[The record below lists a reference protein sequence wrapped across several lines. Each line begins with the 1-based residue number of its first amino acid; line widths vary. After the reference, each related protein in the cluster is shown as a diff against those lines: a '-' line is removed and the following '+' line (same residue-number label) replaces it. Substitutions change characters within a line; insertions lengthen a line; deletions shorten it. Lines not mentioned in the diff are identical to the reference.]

1 MNLTK
6 FALKRQITTVMIYL
20 AILLAA
26 VFAINRIPIS
36 LIPNLDYPQLR
47 IITYLGESTPNEIE
61 QSITAKIVSAIKSI
75 PGINEIESASTSTNS
90 TLTLKLNRQADVSYV
105 KFLVNEELNI
115 LRTKLPDSVRPTITE
130 YIPSNFDETSFMK
143 ISFSGEYNN
152 DELNELLTRYL
163 INPISAL
170 KGVSGTSVQ
179 GATRTEYELKIAKEL
194 EGKIDIAN
202 ITNLI
207 NSYGKKKLLGNWE
220 KSDSKIKV
228 ILDGSYESLDS
239 LLELET
245 TLKSGQKRKLKS
257 ILTLHENSKV
267 IQAVYRYNF
276 EPRLLLT
283 VEKKSQAN
291 VLKLSQE
298 VKAIIDQQRK
308 FIPAEINLEIVENE
322 AEKVASEMN
331 ILYQRSTFALLII
344 FLVLLI
350 FLKKLYSTITVLIS
364 IIFSVL
370 LTIITLYAFG
380 IGLNIISF
388 AGLTMGLGLMVD
400 NSIVVYENIHRHK
413 LLDKNFSII
422 TATKEVSLPIIS
434 STLTTIIV
442 FAPFIFLQGDLK
454 IFYLPF
460 VYATVISILS
470 SLFVSFTLIPLIA
483 SKLEFMPRLEP
494 SSSLS
499 FYKEGLSHILRFRW
513 LVILLL
519 IPLIYFSWKTY
530 EEHLKFGWSRTNS
543 IDENVYITLYLNS
556 GSNIDLMQNIF
567 LEFEALLEP
576 YRESIIVDGY
586 YTANSARIKFK
597 VNPDSARSADLI
609 MLRDLAISLGY
620 KYANVDLSV
629 RGFGDGLSL
638 SSSVNTYSTLTIKG
652 YNYTQLNDIAKDLTF
667 YLRNLSKRFDKIDFP
682 YDSYYSEEIKSYE
695 IRFDRQK
702 LNSKGIGIQDAV
714 FSLTYQMNRSN
725 NCLNTTIGDKE
736 YILNIQAE
744 SYLTLAELKSTLIA
758 NKVAL
763 KDVSKIEIL
772 KTAGRINNK
781 DNAYLIG
788 IRYIFKGNNTVY
800 RKLLDYVYDN
810 YQLPLG
816 YSFVKSDNA
825 SESNKEKEKQKSVI
839 QLIFFSVL
847 LVYMSLCALLESFKY
862 PLVILLTVPL
872 SLIGVIWIYYFFN
885 QHIDSSALMGIILL
899 AGIVVNNSIIL
910 VNHINTLLLQKI
922 ALKTAVI
929 QGTADRIRPILM
941 TSLTTILGL
950 IPMLFVSESSQ
961 SHLWKLLSL
970 STIGGLVASTIFTL
984 TITPLIFYVISQ
996 KDKLAIA

>member
-6 FALKRQITTVMIYL
+6 FALKRQITTLMIYM
-20 AILLAA
+20 AILLFA

-47 IITYLGESTPNEIE
+47 IVTYLGESTPNEIE
-61 QSITAKIVSAIKSI
+61 QSVTAKIVSAIKSI
-75 PGINEIESASTSTNS
+75 PGINEIESASTSNNS
-90 TLTLKLNRQADVSYV
+90 TVALKLNRQADVSYV
-105 KFLVNEELNI
+105 KFLINEELNI
-115 LRTKLPDSVRPTITE
+115 LRSSIPASARPTITE
-130 YIPSNFDETSFMK
+130 YIPTAFDETSFMK

-152 DELNELLTRYL
+152 DELNQLLTRYL

-170 KGVSGTSVQ
+170 KGVSGTSIQ
-179 GATRTEYELKIAKEL
+179 GDTRTEYELKIAKEM
-194 EGKIDIAN
+194 EDKIDIAN

-220 KSDSKIKV
+220 KSDSEIKV

-245 TLKSGQKRKLKS
+245 TLKTGQKRKLKH
-257 ILTLHENSKV
+257 ILTLKENSKV

-283 VEKKSQAN
+283 VEKKSKAN

-298 VKAIIDQQRK
+298 VKALIDQQRK

-322 AEKVASEMN
+322 AEKVSSEMN
-331 ILYQRSTFALLII
+331 ILYQRSAFALLII

-350 FLKKLYSTITVLIS
+350 FLKKLYSTLTVLIS

-400 NSIVVYENIHRHK
+400 NAIVVYENIHRHK
-413 LLDKNFSII
+413 LLDKKSSII
-422 TATKEVSLPIIS
+422 IATNEVSLPIIS

-483 SKLEFMPRLEP
+483 SKLNYRSSVKASP
-494 SSSLS
+494 SLRR
-499 FYKEGLSHILRFRW
+499 YKAGLSHILRFRW

-519 IPLIYFSWKTY
+519 IPLSYFSWKTY
-530 EEHLKFGWSRTNS
+530 NENLKFGWSRNNS
-543 IDENVYITLYLNS
+543 IDKNVYISLYLNS

-567 LEFEALLEP
+567 LEFESLLEP

-586 YTANSARIKFK
+586 YTVNYARIKFRA
-597 VNPDSARSADLI
+597 NPNSAQQANLI

-629 RGFGDGLSL
+629 WGFGDGLSQ
-638 SSSVNTYSTLTIKG
+638 SVSTNTYSTITIKG
-652 YNYTQLNDIAKDLTF
+652 YNYTQLNDIAKDLAS
-667 YLRNLSKRFDKIDFP
+667 YLGKLSKRFDKIDYP

-695 IRFDRQK
+695 IKFDRK
-702 LNSKGIGIQDAV
+702 LLNNKGIGIQDAV
-714 FSLTYQMNRSN
+714 YSLTNQMNRFNKSI
-725 NCLNTTIGDKE
+725 TQTIGNKE
-736 YILNIQAE
+736 Y
-744 SYLTLAELKSTLIA
+744 TLKVEPDSQLSLSELQNMLVA

-763 KDVSKIEIL
+763 KDVSKIEVF

-781 DNAYLIG
+781 ENAYLIG

-810 YQLPLG
+810 YQLPIG
-816 YSFVKSDNA
+816 YSFVKLDNA
-825 SESNKEKEKQKSVI
+825 SESDKEKEKQKSII

-872 SLIGVIWIYYFFN
+872 SLIGVVWIYYFFN

-899 AGIVVNNSIIL
+899 SGIVVNNSIIL
-910 VNHINTLLLQKI
+910 VNHINTLSWQGI
-922 ALKTAVI
+922 PLKTAVI
-929 QGTADRIRPILM
+929 QGTVDRVRPILM

-961 SHLWKLLSL
+961 SNLWKLLSL
-970 STIGGLVASTIFTL
+970 STIGGLIASTIFTL
-984 TITPLIFYVISQ
+984 SITPIIYYIISN
-996 KDKLAIA
+996 KH

>member
-47 IITYLGESTPNEIE
+47 IVTYLGESTPNEIE
-61 QSITAKIVSAIKSI
+61 QSVTAKIVSAIKSI
-75 PGINEIESASTSTNS
+75 PGINEIESASTSNNS
-90 TLTLKLNRQADVSYV
+90 TVTLKLNRQADVSYV

-115 LRTKLPDSVRPTITE
+115 LKSSIPASARPKITE
-130 YIPSNFDETSFMK
+130 YIPTDFDETSFMK

-152 DELNELLTRYL
+152 DELNQLLTKYL

-170 KGVSGTSVQ
+170 KGVSGTSIQ
-179 GATRTEYELKIAKEL
+179 GDTRTEYELKIAKEL
-194 EGKIDIAN
+194 EDKIDIAN

-228 ILDGSYESLDS
+228 ILDASYESLDS

-245 TLKSGQKRKLKS
+245 TLKTGQKRKLKS
-257 ILTLHENSKV
+257 ILTLKETSKV

-298 VKAIIDQQRK
+298 VKALIDQQRK

-322 AEKVASEMN
+322 AEKVSSEMN
-331 ILYQRSTFALLII
+331 ILYQRSAFALLII

-370 LTIITLYAFG
+370 LTIITLYSFG
-380 IGLNIISF
+380 IGLNVISF

-400 NSIVVYENIHRHK
+400 NAIVVYENIHRHK
-413 LLDKNFSII
+413 LLDKNSSII

-460 VYATVISILS
+460 VYVTVISILS

-483 SKLEFMPRLEP
+483 SKLEFNPRLQS
-494 SSSLS
+494 SSSLKL
-499 FYKEGLSHILRFRW
+499 YKAGLFQILRFRW
-513 LVILLL
+513 IVILLL
-519 IPLIYFSWKTY
+519 IPLLYFSWKTY
-530 EEHLKFGWSRTNS
+530 EEHLKFGWSRNNS
-543 IDENVYITLYLNS
+543 IVENVYIYLSLNS
-556 GSNIDLMQNIF
+556 GSNIDLMESIF
-567 LEFEALLEP
+567 LDFEALLEP

-586 YTANSARIKFK
+586 YTVNYVRIKFK
-597 VNPDSARSADLI
+597 ANPNSAKQVNII

-629 RGFGDGLSL
+629 WGFGDGLTRSTSL
-638 SSSVNTYSTLTIKG
+638 NTYSSITIKG
-652 YNYTQLNDIAKDLTF
+652 YNYSQLNDIAKDLAI
-667 YLRNLSKRFDKIDFP
+667 YLGKLSKRFDKIDFP
-682 YDSYYSEEIKSYE
+682 YDFDYSEEIKSYE
-695 IRFDRQK
+695 IKFDRK
-702 LNSKGIGIQDAV
+702 LLNNKGIGIQDAV
-714 FSLTYQMNRSN
+714 YSLTNQMNR
-725 NCLNTTIGDKE
+725 LNKSMTPTIGDKE
-736 YILNIQAE
+736 YILKIEPDFQL
-744 SYLTLAELKSTLIA
+744 SLAELQNMLIA

-781 DNAYLIG
+781 DNAYLIS
-788 IRYIFKGNNTVY
+788 IRYIFKGGNSVY

-810 YQLPLG
+810 YQLPVG
-816 YSFVKSDNA
+816 YSFIKSDNA
-825 SESNKEKEKQKSVI
+825 GERDTEKEKQNSII

-872 SLIGVIWIYYFFN
+872 SLIGVVWIYYFFN
-885 QHIDSSALMGIILL
+885 QYIDSSALMGIILL
-899 AGIVVNNSIIL
+899 SGIVVNNSIIL
-910 VNHINTLLLQKI
+910 VNHINTLSCQAI
-922 ALKTAVI
+922 PLKTAVI

-961 SHLWKLLSL
+961 SNLWKLLSL
-970 STIGGLVASTIFTL
+970 STIGGLIASTIFTL
-984 TITPLIFYVISQ
+984 SITPIIYYIISN
-996 KDKLAIA
+996 KH

>member
-6 FALKRQITTVMIYL
+6 FALKRQITTVMIYM
-20 AILLAA
+20 AILLFA

-47 IITYLGESTPNEIE
+47 IVTYLGESTPNEIE
-61 QSITAKIVSAIKSI
+61 QSVTAKIVSAIKSI
-75 PGINEIESASTSTNS
+75 PGINEIESASTSNNS
-90 TLTLKLNRQADVSYV
+90 TVALKLNRQADVSYV
-105 KFLVNEELNI
+105 KFLINEELNI
-115 LRTKLPDSVRPTITE
+115 LRSSIPASARPTITE
-130 YIPSNFDETSFMK
+130 YIPTAFDETSFMK

-152 DELNELLTRYL
+152 DELNQLLTRYL

-170 KGVSGTSVQ
+170 KGVSGTSIQ
-179 GATRTEYELKIAKEL
+179 GDTRTEYELKIAKEM
-194 EGKIDIAN
+194 EDKIDIAN

-220 KSDSKIKV
+220 KSDSEIKV

-245 TLKSGQKRKLKS
+245 TLKTGQKRKLKH
-257 ILTLHENSKV
+257 ILTLKENSKV

-283 VEKKSQAN
+283 VEKKSKAN

-298 VKAIIDQQRK
+298 VKALIDQQRK

-322 AEKVASEMN
+322 AEKVSSEMN
-331 ILYQRSTFALLII
+331 ILYQRSAFALLII

-350 FLKKLYSTITVLIS
+350 FLKKLYSTLTVLIS

-400 NSIVVYENIHRHK
+400 NAIVVYENIHRHK
-413 LLDKNFSII
+413 LLDKKSSII
-422 TATKEVSLPIIS
+422 IATNEVSLPIIS

-483 SKLEFMPRLEP
+483 SKLNYRSSVKASP
-494 SSSLS
+494 SLRR
-499 FYKEGLSHILRFRW
+499 YKAGLSHILRFRW

-519 IPLIYFSWKTY
+519 IPLSYFSWKTY
-530 EEHLKFGWSRTNS
+530 NENLKFGWSRNNS
-543 IDENVYITLYLNS
+543 IDKNVYISLYLNS

-567 LEFEALLEP
+567 LEFESLLEP

-586 YTANSARIKFK
+586 YTVNYARIKFRA
-597 VNPDSARSADLI
+597 NPNSAQQANLI

-629 RGFGDGLSL
+629 WGFGDGLSQ
-638 SSSVNTYSTLTIKG
+638 SVSTNTYSTITIKG
-652 YNYTQLNDIAKDLTF
+652 YNYTQLNDIAKDLAS
-667 YLRNLSKRFDKIDFP
+667 YLGKLSKRFDKIDYP

-695 IRFDRQK
+695 IKFDRK
-702 LNSKGIGIQDAV
+702 LLNNKGIGIQDAV
-714 FSLTYQMNRSN
+714 YSLTNQMNRFNKSI
-725 NCLNTTIGDKE
+725 TQTIGNKE
-736 YILNIQAE
+736 Y
-744 SYLTLAELKSTLIA
+744 TLKVEPDSQLSLSELQNMLVA

-763 KDVSKIEIL
+763 KDVSKIEVF

-781 DNAYLIG
+781 ENAYLIG

-810 YQLPLG
+810 YQLPVG
-816 YSFVKSDNA
+816 YSFVKLDNA
-825 SESNKEKEKQKSVI
+825 SESDKEKEKQKSII

-872 SLIGVIWIYYFFN
+872 SLIGVVWIYYFFN

-899 AGIVVNNSIIL
+899 SGIVVNNSIIL
-910 VNHINTLLLQKI
+910 VNHINTLSWQGI
-922 ALKTAVI
+922 PLKTAVI
-929 QGTADRIRPILM
+929 QGTVDRVRPILM

-961 SHLWKLLSL
+961 SNLWKLLSL
-970 STIGGLVASTIFTL
+970 STIGGLIASTIFTL
-984 TITPLIFYVISQ
+984 SITPIIYYIISN
-996 KDKLAIA
+996 KH

>member
-6 FALKRQITTVMIYL
+6 FALKRQITTVMIYM
-20 AILLAA
+20 AILLFA

-47 IITYLGESTPNEIE
+47 IVTYLGESTPNEIE
-61 QSITAKIVSAIKSI
+61 QSVTAKIVSAIKSI
-75 PGINEIESASTSTNS
+75 PGINEIESASTSNNS
-90 TLTLKLNRQADVSYV
+90 TVALKLNRQADVSYV
-105 KFLVNEELNI
+105 KFLINEELNI
-115 LRTKLPDSVRPTITE
+115 LRSSIPASARPTITE
-130 YIPSNFDETSFMK
+130 YIPTAFDETSFMK

-152 DELNELLTRYL
+152 DELNQLLTRYL

-170 KGVSGTSVQ
+170 KGVSGTSIQ
-179 GATRTEYELKIAKEL
+179 GDTRTEYELKIAKEM
-194 EGKIDIAN
+194 EDKIDIAN

-220 KSDSKIKV
+220 KNDSKIKV

-245 TLKSGQKRKLKS
+245 TLKTGQKRKLKH
-257 ILTLHENSKV
+257 ILTLKENSKV

-283 VEKKSQAN
+283 VEKKSKAN

-298 VKAIIDQQRK
+298 VKALIDQQRK

-322 AEKVASEMN
+322 AEKVSSEMN
-331 ILYQRSTFALLII
+331 ILYQRSAFALLII

-350 FLKKLYSTITVLIS
+350 FLKKLYSTLTVLIS

-400 NSIVVYENIHRHK
+400 NAIVVYENIHRHK
-413 LLDKNFSII
+413 LLDKNSSII
-422 TATKEVSLPIIS
+422 IATNEVSLPIIS

-470 SLFVSFTLIPLIA
+470 SLFISFTLIPLIA
-483 SKLEFMPRLEP
+483 SKLNYRQSVKASP
-494 SSSLS
+494 SLRR
-499 FYKEGLSHILRFRW
+499 YKAGLFHILRFRW

-519 IPLIYFSWKTY
+519 IPLSYFSWKTY
-530 EEHLKFGWSRTNS
+530 DENLKFGWSRNYS
-543 IDENVYITLYLNS
+543 IDKNVYISLYLNS

-567 LEFEALLEP
+567 LEFESLLEP

-586 YTANSARIKFK
+586 YTVNYARIKFRA
-597 VNPDSARSADLI
+597 NPNFAQQANLI

-629 RGFGDGLSL
+629 WGFGDGLSQ
-638 SSSVNTYSTLTIKG
+638 SVSTNTYSTITIKG
-652 YNYTQLNDIAKDLTF
+652 YNYTQLNDIARELAS
-667 YLRNLSKRFDKIDFP
+667 YLGKLSKRFDKIDYP

-695 IRFDRQK
+695 IKFDRK
-702 LNSKGIGIQDAV
+702 LLNNKGIGIQDAV
-714 FSLTYQMNRSN
+714 YSLTNQMNRFNKSMIQ
-725 NCLNTTIGDKE
+725 TIGNKE
-736 YILNIQAE
+736 Y
-744 SYLTLAELKSTLIA
+744 TLKVEPDSQLSLSELQNMLIA

-763 KDVSKIEIL
+763 KDVSKIEVF

-781 DNAYLIG
+781 ENAYLIG

-810 YQLPLG
+810 YQLPVG

-825 SESNKEKEKQKSVI
+825 SESDKEKEKQKSII

-872 SLIGVIWIYYFFN
+872 SLIGVVWIYYFFN

-899 AGIVVNNSIIL
+899 SGIVVNNSIIL
-910 VNHINTLLLQKI
+910 VNHINTLSWQGI
-922 ALKTAVI
+922 PLKTAVI
-929 QGTADRIRPILM
+929 QGTVDRVRPILM

-961 SHLWKLLSL
+961 SNLWKLLSL
-970 STIGGLVASTIFTL
+970 STIGGLIASTIFTL
-984 TITPLIFYVISQ
+984 SITPIIYYIISN
-996 KDKLAIA
+996 KH

>member
-47 IITYLGESTPNEIE
+47 IVTYLGESTPNEIE
-61 QSITAKIVSAIKSI
+61 QSVTAKIVSAIKSI
-75 PGINEIESASTSTNS
+75 PGINEIESASTSSES
-90 TLTLKLNRQADVSYV
+90 TVSLKLNRQTDVSYV

-115 LRTKLPDSVRPTITE
+115 LRSSIPASARPKITE
-130 YIPSNFDETSFMK
+130 YIPTDFDETSFMK

-152 DELNELLTRYL
+152 DELNQLLTRYL

-170 KGVSGTSVQ
+170 KGVSGTSIQ
-179 GATRTEYELKIAKEL
+179 GDTRTEYELKIAKEL
-194 EGKIDIAN
+194 EDKIDIAN

-220 KSDSKIKV
+220 KSDRKIKV
-228 ILDGSYESLDS
+228 ILDSSYESLDS

-257 ILTLHENSKV
+257 ILALHENSKV

-283 VEKKSQAN
+283 VEKKSQVN

-298 VKAIIDQQRK
+298 VKALIDQQRK

-322 AEKVASEMN
+322 AEKVSSEMN
-331 ILYQRSTFALLII
+331 ILYQRSAFALLII

-350 FLKKLYSTITVLIS
+350 FLKKLYSTFTVLIS

-400 NSIVVYENIHRHK
+400 NAIVVYENIHRHK
-413 LLDKNFSII
+413 LLDKRSSII
-422 TATKEVSLPIIS
+422 IATKEVSLPISS

-483 SKLEFMPRLEP
+483 SKLEFNPRLEP

-499 FYKEGLSHILRFRW
+499 FYKAGLSHILRFRW

-519 IPLIYFSWKTY
+519 IPLIYFSWRTY

-543 IDENVYITLYLNS
+543 IDENVYISLYLNS

-567 LEFEALLEP
+567 LDFEDLLLP
-576 YRESIIVDGY
+576 YREAIIVDGY
-586 YTANSARIKFK
+586 YTVNYARIKFK
-597 VNPDSARSADLI
+597 ANPNSAQQANLI

-620 KYANVDLSV
+620 KFANVDLSV
-629 RGFGDGLSL
+629 WGFGDGLTQSTSL
-638 SSSVNTYSTLTIKG
+638 NTYSTITIKG
-652 YNYTQLNDIAKDLTF
+652 YNYTQLNDIAKELAN
-667 YLRNLSKRFDKIDFP
+667 YLSKLSKRFDKIDYP
-682 YDSYYSEEIKSYE
+682 YDAYYSEEIKSYE
-695 IRFDRQK
+695 IKFDRK
-702 LNSKGIGIQDAV
+702 LLNNKGIGIQDAV
-714 FSLTYQMNRSN
+714 YSLTNQMNRFNKSMIQTISN
-725 NCLNTTIGDKE
+725 KE
-736 YILNIQAE
+736 YILKIEPDSQL
-744 SYLTLAELKSTLIA
+744 SLAELQNMLIA

-772 KTAGRINNK
+772 KTAGRIINK
-781 DNAYLIG
+781 DNTYLIG
-788 IRYIFKGNNTVY
+788 IRYIFKGGNTVY

-810 YQLPLG
+810 YQLPVG

-825 SESNKEKEKQKSVI
+825 NASNKEKQKQKSI
-839 QLIFFSVL
+839 FQLIFFSIL

-872 SLIGVIWIYYFFN
+872 SLIGVVWIYYFFN

-899 AGIVVNNSIIL
+899 SGIVVNNSIIL
-910 VNHINTLLLQKI
+910 VNHINTLSWQGIPLKI
-922 ALKTAVI
+922 AVI

-950 IPMLFVSESSQ
+950 IPMLFVTESSQ
-961 SHLWKLLSL
+961 CNLWKLLSL
-970 STIGGLVASTIFTL
+970 STIGGLIASTIFTL
-984 TITPLIFYVISQ
+984 SITPIIYYIISN
-996 KDKLAIA
+996 KN

>member
-47 IITYLGESTPNEIE
+47 IVTYLGESTPNEIE
-61 QSITAKIVSAIKSI
+61 QSVTAKIVSAIKSI
-75 PGINEIESASTSTNS
+75 PGINEIESASTSSES
-90 TLTLKLNRQADVSYV
+90 TVSLKLNRQADVSYV

-115 LRTKLPDSVRPTITE
+115 LRTKLPDSARPTITE
-130 YIPSNFDETSFMK
+130 YIPSDFDETSFMK

-152 DELNELLTRYL
+152 DELNQLLTRYL

-170 KGVSGTSVQ
+170 KGVSGTSIQ
-179 GATRTEYELKIAKEL
+179 GDTRTEYELKIAKEL
-194 EGKIDIAN
+194 EDKIDIAN

-220 KSDSKIKV
+220 KSDRKIKV
-228 ILDGSYESLDS
+228 ILDSSYESLDS

-257 ILTLHENSKV
+257 ILALHENSKV

-283 VEKKSQAN
+283 VEKKSQVN

-298 VKAIIDQQRK
+298 VKALIDQQRK

-322 AEKVASEMN
+322 AEKVSSEMN
-331 ILYQRSTFALLII
+331 ILYQRSAFALLII

-400 NSIVVYENIHRHK
+400 NAIVVYENIHRHK
-413 LLDKNFSII
+413 LLDKRSSII
-422 TATKEVSLPIIS
+422 IATKEVSLPISS

-483 SKLEFMPRLEP
+483 SKLEFNPRPQP
-494 SSSLS
+494 SSSLKL
-499 FYKEGLSHILRFRW
+499 YKAGLSQIIRFRW
-513 LVILLL
+513 VVIILL
-519 IPLIYFSWKTY
+519 IPLLYFSWKTY
-530 EEHLKFGWSRTNS
+530 EEYLKFGWSRNNS
-543 IDENVYITLYLNS
+543 IDENVYISLYLNS

-567 LEFEALLEP
+567 LDFEALLKP

-586 YTANSARIKFK
+586 YTVNYARIKFK
-597 VNPDSARSADLI
+597 ANPNSALQANII

-629 RGFGDGLSL
+629 WGFGDGLTRSTSL
-638 SSSVNTYSTLTIKG
+638 NTYSSITIKG
-652 YNYTQLNDIAKDLTF
+652 YNYSQLNDIAKDLAI
-667 YLRNLSKRFDKIDFP
+667 YLGKLSKRFDKIDYP

-695 IRFDRQK
+695 IKFDRK
-702 LNSKGIGIQDAV
+702 ILNNKGIGIQDAV
-714 FSLTYQMNRSN
+714 YSLTNQMNR
-725 NCLNTTIGDKE
+725 LNKSMTPTIGDKE
-736 YILNIQAE
+736 YILKIEPDFQL
-744 SYLTLAELKSTLIA
+744 SLAELQNMLIA

-772 KTAGRINNK
+772 KTAGRITNK

-788 IRYIFKGNNTVY
+788 IRYIFKGGNTVY

-810 YQLPLG
+810 YQLPVG

-825 SESNKEKEKQKSVI
+825 SASNKEQEKQKSII

-872 SLIGVIWIYYFFN
+872 SLIGVVWIYYFFN

-899 AGIVVNNSIIL
+899 SGIVVNNSIIL
-910 VNHINTLLLQKI
+910 VNHINTLSCQAI
-922 ALKTAVI
+922 PLKTAVI

-961 SHLWKLLSL
+961 SNLWKLLSL
-970 STIGGLVASTIFTL
+970 STIGGLIASTIFTL
-984 TITPLIFYVISQ
+984 SITPIIYYIISN
-996 KDKLAIA
+996 KN

>member
-6 FALKRQITTVMIYL
+6 LALKRQITTVMIYM
-20 AILLAA
+20 AILLFA

-47 IITYLGESTPNEIE
+47 IVTYLGESTPNEIE
-61 QSITAKIVSAIKSI
+61 QSVTAKIVSAIKSI
-75 PGINEIESASTSTNS
+75 PGINEIESASTSNNS
-90 TLTLKLNRQADVSYV
+90 TVALKLNRQADVSYV
-105 KFLVNEELNI
+105 KFLINEELNI
-115 LRTKLPDSVRPTITE
+115 LRSSIPASARPTITE
-130 YIPSNFDETSFMK
+130 YIPTAFDETSFMK

-152 DELNELLTRYL
+152 DELNQLLTRYL

-170 KGVSGTSVQ
+170 KGVSGTSIQ
-179 GATRTEYELKIAKEL
+179 GDTRTEYELKIAKEM
-194 EGKIDIAN
+194 EDKIDIAN

-228 ILDGSYESLDS
+228 ILDGSYESLAS

-245 TLKSGQKRKLKS
+245 TLKTGQKRKLKH
-257 ILTLHENSKV
+257 ILTLKENSKV

-283 VEKKSQAN
+283 VEKKSKAN

-298 VKAIIDQQRK
+298 VKALIDQQRK

-322 AEKVASEMN
+322 AEKVSSEMN
-331 ILYQRSTFALLII
+331 ILYQRSAFALLII

-350 FLKKLYSTITVLIS
+350 FLKKLYSTLTVLIS

-400 NSIVVYENIHRHK
+400 NAIVVYENIHRHK
-413 LLDKNFSII
+413 LLDKNSSII
-422 TATKEVSLPIIS
+422 IATNEVSLPIIS

-483 SKLEFMPRLEP
+483 SKLEFNQSIQP
-494 SSSLS
+494 SSSLKL
-499 FYKEGLSHILRFRW
+499 YKAGLFQVIRFRW
-513 LVILLL
+513 IVILLL
-519 IPLIYFSWKTY
+519 IPLLFFSWKTY
-530 EEHLKFGWSRTNS
+530 DENLKFGWSRNYS
-543 IDENVYITLYLNS
+543 IDKNVYISLYLNS

-567 LEFEALLEP
+567 LEFESLLEP

-586 YTANSARIKFK
+586 YTVNYARIKFK
-597 VNPDSARSADLI
+597 ANPNSAQQANLI

-629 RGFGDGLSL
+629 WGFGDGLSQ
-638 SSSVNTYSTLTIKG
+638 SVSTNTYSTITIKG
-652 YNYTQLNDIAKDLTF
+652 YNYTQLNDIAKDLAI
-667 YLRNLSKRFDKIDFP
+667 YLGKLSKRFDKIDYP

-695 IRFDRQK
+695 IKFDRK
-702 LNSKGIGIQDAV
+702 LLNNKGIGIQDAV
-714 FSLTYQMNRSN
+714 YSLTNQMNRFNKSM
-725 NCLNTTIGDKE
+725 TQTIGNKE
-736 YILNIQAE
+736 Y
-744 SYLTLAELKSTLIA
+744 TLKVEPDSQLSLSELQNMLIA

-763 KDVSKIEIL
+763 KDVSKIEVF

-781 DNAYLIG
+781 ENAYLIG

-810 YQLPLG
+810 YQLPVG
-816 YSFVKSDNA
+816 YSFVKSENV
-825 SESNKEKEKQKSVI
+825 SESDKEKEKQKSII

-872 SLIGVIWIYYFFN
+872 SLIGVVWIYYFFN

-899 AGIVVNNSIIL
+899 SGIVVNNSIIL
-910 VNHINTLLLQKI
+910 VNHINTLSWQGI
-922 ALKTAVI
+922 PLKTAVI
-929 QGTADRIRPILM
+929 QGTVDRVRPILM

>member
-6 FALKRQITTVMIYL
+6 FALKRQITTVMIYM
-20 AILLAA
+20 AILLFA

-47 IITYLGESTPNEIE
+47 IVTYLGESTPNEIE
-61 QSITAKIVSAIKSI
+61 QSVTAKIVSAIKSI
-75 PGINEIESASTSTNS
+75 PGINEIESASTSNNS
-90 TLTLKLNRQADVSYV
+90 TVALKLNRQADVSYV
-105 KFLVNEELNI
+105 KFLINEELNI
-115 LRTKLPDSVRPTITE
+115 LRSSIPASARPTITE
-130 YIPSNFDETSFMK
+130 YIPTAFDETSFMK

-152 DELNELLTRYL
+152 DELNQLLTRYL

-170 KGVSGTSVQ
+170 KGVSGTSIQ
-179 GATRTEYELKIAKEL
+179 GDTRTEYELKIAKEM
-194 EGKIDIAN
+194 EDKIDIAN

-220 KSDSKIKV
+220 KSDSEIKV

-245 TLKSGQKRKLKS
+245 TLKTGQKRKLKH
-257 ILTLHENSKV
+257 ILTLKENSKV

-283 VEKKSQAN
+283 VEKKSKAN

-298 VKAIIDQQRK
+298 VKALIDQQRK

-322 AEKVASEMN
+322 AEKVSSEMN
-331 ILYQRSTFALLII
+331 ILYQRSAFALLII

-350 FLKKLYSTITVLIS
+350 FLKKLYSTLTVLIS

-400 NSIVVYENIHRHK
+400 NAIVVYENIHRHK
-413 LLDKNFSII
+413 LLDKKSSII
-422 TATKEVSLPIIS
+422 IATNEVSLPIIS

-483 SKLEFMPRLEP
+483 SKLNYRQSVKASP
-494 SSSLS
+494 SLRR
-499 FYKEGLSHILRFRW
+499 YKAGLSHILRFRW

-519 IPLIYFSWKTY
+519 IPLSYFSWKTY
-530 EEHLKFGWSRTNS
+530 NENLKFGWSRNNS
-543 IDENVYITLYLNS
+543 IDKNVYISLYLNS

-567 LEFEALLEP
+567 LEFESLLEP

-586 YTANSARIKFK
+586 YTVNYARIKFRA
-597 VNPDSARSADLI
+597 NPNSAQQANLI

-629 RGFGDGLSL
+629 WGFGDGLSQ
-638 SSSVNTYSTLTIKG
+638 SVSTNTYSTITIKG
-652 YNYTQLNDIAKDLTF
+652 YNYTQLNDIAKDLAS
-667 YLRNLSKRFDKIDFP
+667 YLGKLSKRFDKIDYP

-695 IRFDRQK
+695 IKFDRK
-702 LNSKGIGIQDAV
+702 LLNNKGIGIQDAV
-714 FSLTYQMNRSN
+714 YSLTNQMNRFNKSI
-725 NCLNTTIGDKE
+725 TQTIGNKE
-736 YILNIQAE
+736 Y
-744 SYLTLAELKSTLIA
+744 TLKVEPDSQLSLSELQNMLVA

-763 KDVSKIEIL
+763 KDVSKIEVF

-781 DNAYLIG
+781 ENAYLIG

-810 YQLPLG
+810 
-816 YSFVKSDNA
+816 
-825 SESNKEKEKQKSVI
+825 
-839 QLIFFSVL
+839 
-847 LVYMSLCALLESFKY
+847 
-862 PLVILLTVPL
+862 
-872 SLIGVIWIYYFFN
+872 
-885 QHIDSSALMGIILL
+885 
-899 AGIVVNNSIIL
+899 
-910 VNHINTLLLQKI
+910 
-922 ALKTAVI
+922 
-929 QGTADRIRPILM
+929 
-941 TSLTTILGL
+941 
-950 IPMLFVSESSQ
+950 
-961 SHLWKLLSL
+961 
-970 STIGGLVASTIFTL
+970 
-984 TITPLIFYVISQ
+984 
-996 KDKLAIA
+996 